1 MHTNTYTTY
10 PFFLLG
16 YCLLLGIGLLATFLV
31 LLSSHGYV
39 HTRNRNAQL
48 QLVKLFEN
56 TNVWLLP
63 GEEGTLD
70 GVGSSSVAGL
80 GTAGVH
86 ALGGSPMI

>member
-1 MHTNTYTTY
+1 M
-10 PFFLLG
+10 
-16 YCLLLGIGLLATFLV
+16 
-31 LLSSHGYV
+31 

-48 QLVKLFEN
+48 QLVKPFEN

-86 ALGGSPMI
+86 ALGGSPMIRQRWEETADSASIVSHRTS